1 MSQLTEVSVVSSAD
15 EMMQLNFILGVFG
28 LFVFADC
35 AYVKKIHRGKLFL
48 CMCTDE
54 SVKMFLS
61 RYLSTC
67 CALIISDEQLLR
79 RRDLTKSDFL
89 LRR

>member
-1 MSQLTEVSVVSSAD
+1 MRLFQRLIYIQVSVSQLTEVSVVSSAD

-48 CMCTDE
+48 CVQMG
-54 SVKMFLS
+54 L
-61 RYLSTC
+61 
-67 CALIISDEQLLR
+67 
-79 RRDLTKSDFL
+79 
-89 LRR
+89 